1 MARSQDSF
9 NKKEKEKL
17 RRKKKEEKEERRV
30 QRKIEKAEGGVKSF
44 EDQLSY
50 VDENGYLTSTPPDP
64 AKKKKFKAED
74 IILGVPPRDDTPVD
88 PIHKGQVK
96 FFNNEKG
103 YGFITDAETKES
115 IFVHINNII
124 DTIRE
129 NDRVTFEIEMGHK
142 GPNATNVKLQKA

>member
-88 PIHKGQVK
+88 PIHNGQVK

-103 YGFITDAETKES
+103 YGFITDTDTKES

-142 GPNATNVKLQKA
+142 GPNATNVKLQK